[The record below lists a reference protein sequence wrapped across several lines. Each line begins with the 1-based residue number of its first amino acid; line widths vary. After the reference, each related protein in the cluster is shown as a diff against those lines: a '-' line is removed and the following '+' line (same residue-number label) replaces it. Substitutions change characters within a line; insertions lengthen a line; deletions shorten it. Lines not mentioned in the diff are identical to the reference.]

1 MRWLIV
7 LCSALFSFTGVWAQS
22 KGEATS
28 EKFAIEKFS
37 AKATPAVIE
46 KALTGLVKLRTLATP
61 GAKSTAT
68 LGNEREGNG
77 ILLSPRLVLTIGYL
91 IMEADE
97 VEIIDHKGRKLPGKV
112 AGFDGQT
119 GFGLVRLLAP
129 AQGEPM
135 QLGDAKSL
143 KEKDAVLAAGAY
155 GNIMP
160 AFVTSKREFTGGW
173 EYLLEEAIFTFPPIS
188 DWGGAALIAPSGKLV
203 GVGSLYV
210 RDAYGITGGMGGAAG
225 NSAGVPGN
233 MFVPID
239 ILKPILD
246 DLIEGGQ
253 RKGAQRPWLGIT
265 TFEDVD
271 GVNVGRLSKDGPGDT
286 AGVERGDVIT
296 AVGNTSVKT
305 LAEFYRAVWAR
316 GDAGVRVPLTVKR
329 GRSEL
334 NVNVKSVD
342 RVSQFATRSAY

>member
-1 MRWLIV
+1 MRTLIAV
-7 LCSALFSFTGVWAQS
+7 CIALGVATGALAQT
-22 KGEATS
+22 KADEMS

-37 AKATPAVIE
+37 EKSTPAVVE
-46 KALTGLVKLRTLATP
+46 KALTGLVKLRTIATP
-61 GAKSTAT
+61 GARSTAT

-135 QLGDAKSL
+135 QLGEAKTL
-143 KEKDAVLAAGAY
+143 KAKDAVLAAGAY
-155 GNIMP
+155 GNVTP

-173 EYLLEEAIFTFPPIS
+173 EYLLDEAIFTFPPIS
-188 DWGGAALIAPSGKLV
+188 DWGGAALIEPSGKLV

-210 RDAYGITGGMGGAAG
+210 RDAEGNGGA
-225 NSAGVPGN
+225 VPGN

-239 ILKPILD
+239 ILKPILEE
-246 DLIEGGQ
+246 LIANGQ

-265 TFEDVD
+265 TFEDQD
-271 GVNVGRLSKDGPGDT
+271 GVNVGRLSKDGPGNI
-286 AGVERGDVIT
+286 AGVERGDLII
-296 AVGNTSVKT
+296 AVGNTNVKT

-316 GDAGVRVPLTVKR
+316 GEAGVGVPLTLKR
-329 GRSEL
+329 GRNEL
-334 NVNVKSVD
+334 SVNVKSVD
-342 RVSQFATRSAY
+342 RVSQFATQTTH

>member
-1 MRWLIV
+1 MHVFTTFVVAVSLSV
-7 LCSALFSFTGVWAQS
+7 GALAQD
-22 KGEATS
+22 KQ
-28 EKFAIEKFS
+28 AIEKLS
-37 AKATPAVIE
+37 EKMTPAVIE
-46 KALTGLVKLRTLATP
+46 KTLTGLVKLRTQASP
-61 GAKSTAT
+61 KARSNAT
-68 LGNEREGNG
+68 LGAEREGNG

-97 VEIIDHKGRKLPGKV
+97 VEITDHKGRKLPGKV

-135 QLGDAKSL
+135 QLGDATTL

-155 GNIMP
+155 GNVAP
-160 AFVTSKREFTGGW
+160 AFITSKREFTGGW
-173 EYLLEEAIFTFPPIS
+173 EYLLDEAIFTFPPIA
-188 DWGGAALIAPSGKLV
+188 DWGGAALIEPSGKLV
-203 GVGSLYV
+203 GVGSLFV
-210 RDAYGITGGMGGAAG
+210 RDAEGNGG
-225 NSAGVPGN
+225 GVPGN

-246 DLIEGGQ
+246 ELIATGQ

-265 TFEDVD
+265 TFEDGD
-271 GVNVGRLSKDGPGDT
+271 GVNVGRLSKDGPGDA
-286 AGVERGDVIT
+286 AGVERGDIII

-316 GDAGVRVPLTVKR
+316 GEAGVRVPLTIKR

-342 RVSQFATRSAY
+342 RVSQFAVRTSY